1 MLKFQ
6 LQQQMMKQ
14 NHMQQ
19 QQVLMQLQMMKPSQ
33 VPQYQ
38 ELLQQVGQQ
47 VFGQHDE
54 EKRPLQFGFFHDEE
68 KTSTIFF
75 LRQRGLLQQVIL
87 FSFIYSYVLH
97 VLIFN

>member
-1 MLKFQ
+1 
-6 LQQQMMKQ
+6 
-14 NHMQQ
+14 MQQ

-54 EKRPLQFGFFHDEE
+54 EKRPL
-68 KTSTIFF
+68 
-75 LRQRGLLQQVIL
+75 
-87 FSFIYSYVLH
+87 
-97 VLIFN
+97 